1 MAYVALAELKS
12 QLGVSGTTT
21 HDNVL
26 ERLLLAS
33 QAAIDTLTNETW
45 ESPASREEF
54 FVVDSWTSTLDIPP
68 AQSVSAVAEKEADGS
83 WADLTEGT
91 DWDELETSEAT
102 ERLIRRGCWKPSR
115 YGEASVRV
123 TGVFA
128 KTATAPNDIKEATL
142 ILAARLFQ
150 RKDVP
155 LGFTAAGV
163 EAAAMRLAKTDP
175 DVATLI
181 QGKRRHGVG

>member
-1 MAYVALAELKS
+1 MAYVALADLKS

-33 QAAIDTLTNETW
+33 QAAIDTLTDQVW

-54 FVVDSWTSTLDIPP
+54 FVVDEWTSTLDIPP

-83 WADLTEGT
+83 WTDLAST

-155 LGFTAAGV
+155 LGFTAAGID
-163 EAAAMRLAKTDP
+163 AAAMRLAKIDP
-175 DVATLI
+175 DVATLL
-181 QGKRRHGVG
+181 QGKRRYGIG